1 MTNHSVVIAGGGPTG
16 LMLAAELALAHVD
29 VVVVERRATPD
40 PDRARAGG
48 LHARTIEVLDQ
59 RGVADRFLA
68 EGTVMQIQAF
78 GRIPLDISDF
88 PSRHNHGLAIPQGET
103 ERLLATWVEELGVPA
118 MRERGVTG
126 FTQDGTG
133 VDVALSDGTSIRAD
147 YLVGCDGG
155 RSVVRK
161 AAGIEFAGWEPS
173 TSWLNAEVEM
183 AEKPEFGLRPG
194 GGIGPA
200 ERGDRIRVVL
210 TEREVEHSG
219 EPTLEDVREALIA
232 TDGTDYGVHT
242 LIWSSRFTDNTRQ
255 AVAYRRGCILL
266 AGDAA
271 HVHPPLG
278 GQGLNTGVQ
287 DAVNLGWK
295 LAQVV
300 KRTSPE
306 SLLDTYHDERHPV
319 GARVLR
325 TTMAQV
331 ALTTPGERHQA
342 LREVLADLLSMD
354 EPHKHLAGLIS
365 GLDIHYDLGEG
376 HPLLG
381 RRMPDL
387 DLQTA
392 GGPTRVFALLHDAR
406 PVVLNLGEPGGVDI
420 ADWADRVRLVEGTH
434 DGVWE
439 LPVIGAVSAPE
450 AVLVR
455 PDGYVAW
462 AGDAADPQLPRA
474 LATWFGAAAPA

>member
-1 MTNHSVVIAGGGPTG
+1 M
-16 LMLAAELALAHVD
+16 
-29 VVVVERRATPD
+29 
-40 PDRARAGG
+40 
-48 LHARTIEVLDQ
+48 
-59 RGVADRFLA
+59 
-68 EGTVMQIQAF
+68 
-78 GRIPLDISDF
+78 DISDF
-88 PSRHNHGLAIPQGET
+88 PSRHNHGLAIPQVET

-118 MRERGVTG
+118 MREREVTG

-200 ERGDRIRVVL
+200 EGGDRIRVVL

-255 AVAYRRGCILL
+255 AVAYRRGCVLL

-342 LREVLADLLSMD
+342 LRDILADLLSMD
-354 EPHKHLAGLIS
+354 EPHKHLAGLMS

-406 PVVLNLGEPGGVDI
+406 PVVLNLGEPGGLDI
-420 ADWADRVRLVEGTH
+420 ADWADEVRLVEGTH

-439 LPVIGAVSAPE
+439 LPVMARSRHLRPCWSGRTAMSPGRGTSRTRSCLE
-450 AVLVR
+450 RSRPGSEPPRRRSEPAVLPGLAGAGETLQERGAIRRTEPGARVPAGSGRVR
-455 PDGYVAW
+455 AVGPRHDVVEPA
-462 AGDAADPQLPRA
+462 AGAEYRC
-474 LATWFGAAAPA
+474 G